1 MRDVRELMRPSAAAL
16 EPYDPKFTPVS
27 INLSANENSY
37 GMPVYV
43 YDRVMRA
50 LGDVKANRYPDPLAT
65 RLRGRLASL
74 YGLESGQVI
83 VGNGGDEL
91 IFNLFLAFGVG
102 GAKVVDCPP
111 TFSIY
116 RLYAELCECTVADV
130 PRDPE
135 TFAVDEGALL
145 AEAADARIT
154 IVTSPNNPTGTLTPL
169 AFIEELCA
177 ATDGLVL
184 ADEAYMEF
192 AGAPSAPSAA
202 TLLDRC
208 PNLVVLRTL
217 SKAFALAGGR
227 IGYVLASPE
236 IVSALAA
243 VRQPYSVNSFSQ
255 AVAETVVREG
265 ARFAPTIAELCENR
279 GILASELAKLDG
291 LTVWPSSANFL
302 LVRVPHAHRVWELL
316 RDEHSI
322 LVRDFSATPG
332 LADCLRITVGRPE
345 ECTAVVEAFIDILSL
360 KEDEL

>member
-1 MRDVRELMRPSAAAL
+1 MRDIRELMRPSAAAL

-43 YDRVMRA
+43 YDKAMRA
-50 LGDVKANRYPDPLAT
+50 LEGVKANRYPDPLAPK
-65 RLRGRLASL
+65 LRGRLASL
-74 YGLESGQVI
+74 YGLESDQVI

-91 IFNLFLAFGVG
+91 IFNLFLAFGGG

-135 TFAVDEGALL
+135 TFAVDGDALL

-154 IVTSPNNPTGTLTPL
+154 IVTTPNNPTGTLTSL

-192 AGAPSAPSAA
+192 AGAPSAAM
-202 TLLDRC
+202 LLDRC

-227 IGYVLASPE
+227 IGYVLAAPA
-236 IVSALAA
+236 IIDALAA

-255 AVAETVVREG
+255 AVAETVVRDG
-265 ARFAPTIAELCENR
+265 ARFAPTIAEICENR
-279 GILASELAKLDG
+279 GILASELAKLDR

>member
-1 MRDVRELMRPSAAAL
+1 ME
-16 EPYDPKFTPVS
+16 E
-27 INLSANENSY
+27 I
-37 GMPVYV
+37 
-43 YDRVMRA
+43 
-50 LGDVKANRYPDPLAT
+50 
-65 RLRGRLASL
+65 GRLNRRI
-74 YGLESGQVI
+74 YE
-83 VGNGGDEL
+83 DR
-91 IFNLFLAFGVG
+91 
-102 GAKVVDCPP
+102 KV
-111 TFSIY
+111 
-116 RLYAELCECTVADV
+116 
-130 PRDPE
+130 
-135 TFAVDEGALL
+135 
-145 AEAADARIT
+145 
-154 IVTSPNNPTGTLTPL
+154 
-169 AFIEELCA
+169 EELCA

-192 AGAPSAPSAA
+192 AGAPSAA

-227 IGYVLASPE
+227 IGYVLAAPA

-265 ARFAPTIAELCENR
+265 ARFAPTIAEICENR

-332 LADCLRITVGRPE
+332 LEDCLRITVGRPE
-345 ECTAVVEAFIDILSL
+345 EFAAVVEAFIDILSL

>member
-1 MRDVRELMRPSAAAL
+1 MRDIRELMRPSAAAL

-43 YDRVMRA
+43 YDKAMRA
-50 LGDVKANRYPDPLAT
+50 LEGVKANRYPDPLAPK
-65 RLRGRLASL
+65 LRGRLASL
-74 YGLESGQVI
+74 YGLESDQVI

-91 IFNLFLAFGVG
+91 IFNLFLAFGGG

-135 TFAVDEGALL
+135 TFAVDGDALL

-154 IVTSPNNPTGTLTPL
+154 IVTTPNNPTGTLTSL

-192 AGAPSAPSAA
+192 AGAPSAAM
-202 TLLDRC
+202 LLDRC

-227 IGYVLASPE
+227 IGYVLAAPA
-236 IVSALAA
+236 IIDALAA

-255 AVAETVVREG
+255 AVAETVVRDG
-265 ARFAPTIAELCENR
+265 ARFAPTIAEICENR
-279 GILASELAKLDG
+279 GILASELAKLDR

-332 LADCLRITVGRPE
+332 LEDCLRITVGRPE

>member
-1 MRDVRELMRPSAAAL
+1 MRDIRELMRPSAAAL

-43 YDRVMRA
+43 YDRAMRA
-50 LGDVKANRYPDPLAT
+50 LGDVKANRYPDPLAPK
-65 RLRGRLASL
+65 LRGRLASL
-74 YGLESGQVI
+74 YGLESDQVI

-91 IFNLFLAFGVG
+91 IFNLFLAFGGG

-135 TFAVDEGALL
+135 TFAVDGDALL

-192 AGAPSAPSAA
+192 AGAPSAA

-227 IGYVLASPE
+227 IGYVLAAPA
-236 IVSALAA
+236 IIDAL
-243 VRQPYSVNSFSQ
+243 RQPYSVNSFSQ
-255 AVAETVVREG
+255 AVAETVVRDG
-265 ARFAPTIAELCENR
+265 ARFAPTIAEICENR

-322 LVRDFSATPG
+322 LVRDFSAAPG
-332 LADCLRITVGRPE
+332 LEDCLRITVGRPE
-345 ECTAVVEAFIDILSL
+345 ECTAVVEAFMDILAL

>member
-1 MRDVRELMRPSAAAL
+1 MRDIRELMRPSAAAL

-43 YDRVMRA
+43 YDKAMRA
-50 LGDVKANRYPDPLAT
+50 LEGVKANRYPDPLAPK
-65 RLRGRLASL
+65 LRGRLASL
-74 YGLESGQVI
+74 YGLESDQVI

-91 IFNLFLAFGVG
+91 IFNLFLAFGGG

-135 TFAVDEGALL
+135 TFAVDGDALL

-154 IVTSPNNPTGTLTPL
+154 IVTTPNNPTGTLTSL

-192 AGAPSAPSAA
+192 AGAPSAAM
-202 TLLDRC
+202 LLDRC

-227 IGYVLASPE
+227 IGYVLAAPA
-236 IVSALAA
+236 IIDALAA

-255 AVAETVVREG
+255 AVAETVVRDG
-265 ARFAPTIAELCENR
+265 ARFAPTIAEICENR

-332 LADCLRITVGRPE
+332 LEDCLRITVGRPE
-345 ECTAVVEAFIDILSL
+345 ECTAVVEAFMDILAL

>member
-1 MRDVRELMRPSAAAL
+1 MRPSAAAL

-43 YDRVMRA
+43 YDKAMRA
-50 LGDVKANRYPDPLAT
+50 LEGVKANRYPDPLAPK
-65 RLRGRLASL
+65 LRGRLASL
-74 YGLESGQVI
+74 YGLESDQVI

-91 IFNLFLAFGVG
+91 IFNLFLAFGGG

-135 TFAVDEGALL
+135 TFAVDGDALL

-154 IVTSPNNPTGTLTPL
+154 IVTTPNNPTGTLTSL

-192 AGAPSAPSAA
+192 AGAPSAAM
-202 TLLDRC
+202 LLDRC

-227 IGYVLASPE
+227 IGYVLAAPA
-236 IVSALAA
+236 IIDALAA

-255 AVAETVVREG
+255 AVAETVVRDG
-265 ARFAPTIAELCENR
+265 ARFAPTIAEICENR
-279 GILASELAKLDG
+279 GILASELAKLDR

-332 LADCLRITVGRPE
+332 LEDCLRITVGRPE